1 MDIVTTVEKHTNPV
15 QPKEQDD
22 QVEFVLIVA
31 GNNYFKIGHKLGLS
45 FVKLRRGGVTKQ
57 VRGTTRCVKS
67 DKGDRL
73 SLDTI

>member
-1 MDIVTTVEKHTNPV
+1 MDIITTVEKTFPV

-22 QVEFVLIVA
+22 QVEFVLIGA
-31 GNNYFKIGHKLGLS
+31 GNIYFKIGHKLGLS

-73 SLDTI
+73 IR

>member
-1 MDIVTTVEKHTNPV
+1 MDIITTVEKTFPV

-22 QVEFVLIVA
+22 QVEFVLIGA

-57 VRGTTRCVKS
+57 V
-67 DKGDRL
+67 
-73 SLDTI
+73 LDA

>member
-22 QVEFVLIVA
+22 QVEFVLIGA

-45 FVKLRRGGVTKQ
+45 FVKLRREGVTKKRISYRVSQ
-57 VRGTTRCVKS
+57 K
-67 DKGDRL
+67 RL
-73 SLDTI
+73 RLKF

>member
-22 QVEFVLIVA
+22 QVEFVLIGA

-45 FVKLRRGGVTKQ
+45 CVKLRRGGVIKKRISYRVSQ
-57 VRGTTRCVKS
+57 K
-67 DKGDRL
+67 RL
-73 SLDTI
+73 RLKF